1 MWATRTKNMSTS
13 KCFVVE
19 SFMEQNLFIKR
30 HLTIVILCTKNKNK
44 YINIYIIKT
53 CFVAVKMYFQI
64 RQAYYETYHQNPKN
78 SPTLFFGWK
87 YVGVNF
93 VKRIIFLGVVCW

>member
-1 MWATRTKNMSTS
+1 MF
-13 KCFVVE
+13 CGFE

-30 HLTIVILCTKNKNK
+30 HLTKNKNK

-93 VKRIIFLGVVCW
+93 VKRIIFLGVVYVGKYYSKLPFTKSYMCVL